1 MKKIMTPS
9 VIHHY
14 IKKYKLDEVLPED
27 VLMQGHIVQYQKGD
41 VLLHSG
47 DELDH
52 FCFFLE
58 GKIKILSILENGK
71 SLLLRFY
78 TELDTLG
85 DIELF
90 FPGPADSS
98 VEAVSESYL
107 LKVPMHI
114 IREDYLDDPVFLK
127 YLGHS
132 LSDKLKSISRNS
144 AYNLYYPLVNR
155 LSSYIY
161 EHMND
166 DNQVLFYSSYMEISE
181 FLGTTYRHL
190 NRTLNE
196 LADMGIIKVHGK
208 NIEVLDLD
216 ALKALAKNLYR

>member
-1 MKKIMTPS
+1 MKNITDQR
-9 VIHHY
+9 IITTY
-14 IKKYKLDEVLPED
+14 IKRYQLED
-27 VLMQGHIVQYQKGD
+27 VFDMEDLLNGQLIQYQKGD
-41 VLLHSG
+41 TILQCG
-47 DELDH
+47 DELEH

-90 FPGPADSS
+90 YPGPVDSS
-98 VEAVSESYL
+98 VEAVRESYI
-107 LKVPMHI
+107 LKVPI
-114 IREDYLDDPVFLK
+114 DLVRNKYLDDPAFLRFIGK
-127 YLGHS
+127 S

-144 AYNLYYPLVNR
+144 AYNLYYPLINR

-166 DNQVLFYSSYMEISE
+166 NNQVIFYSSYQDISE

-190 NRTLNE
+190 NRTLHE
-196 LADMGIIKVHGK
+196 LADMNIIAVTGK
-208 NIEVLDLD
+208 NIEVLNLD

>member
-1 MKKIMTPS
+1 MKKIMDKETIS
-9 VIHHY
+9 HY
-14 IKKYKLDEVLPED
+14 INKYQLNQVLPED
-27 VLMQGHIVQYQKGD
+27 VLMLGHIAHYQKGD
-41 VLLHSG
+41 VILHSG
-47 DELDH
+47 DELNY

-58 GKIKILSILENGK
+58 GKIKVMSSLENGK

-78 TELDTLG
+78 TDLDTLG

-90 FPGPADSS
+90 FPGPVESS

-114 IREDYLDDPVFLK
+114 IRENYLDDPVFLK

-166 DNQVLFYSSYMEISE
+166 NNQVLFYSSYMEISE

-196 LADMGIIKVHGK
+196 LADMAIIKVHGK